1 MEKER
6 RLMRWILP
14 CLLLSAAGTACA
26 GPGPYGAP
34 GFFSGC
40 VSVGLGITA
49 FVVWARGSFPELAA
63 RADRT
68 VSANS
73 SARTFW
79 IGLAN
84 VAVLAAVFV
93 AVAKAGEVAG
103 KAVVPVLVAYL
114 LGAGALLLRGAVA
127 VWPSYGHLLLGPD
140 STATDLQAS
149 LMGGAL
155 LTAFL
160 FFFPFGT
167 LFFAYAVARAVG
179 VSVLLMVKEG

>member
-1 MEKER
+1 MKNKH
-6 RLMRWILP
+6 RLMRWVLP
-14 CLLLSAAGTACA
+14 CMLLSAAGTASA

-40 VSVGLGITA
+40 ISVGLGITA
-49 FVVWARGSFPELAA
+49 FVAWARGSFPEIAA
-63 RADRT
+63 RADRAAA
-68 VSANS
+68 ANS

-84 VAVLAAVFV
+84 VAVLLAVFV
-93 AVAKAGEVAG
+93 AITKAGEVAG

-114 LGAGALLLRGAVA
+114 LGVGTLLLRGAVA

-149 LMGGAL
+149 LTGGAL

-179 VSVLLMVKEG
+179 VSVLLMVKEK